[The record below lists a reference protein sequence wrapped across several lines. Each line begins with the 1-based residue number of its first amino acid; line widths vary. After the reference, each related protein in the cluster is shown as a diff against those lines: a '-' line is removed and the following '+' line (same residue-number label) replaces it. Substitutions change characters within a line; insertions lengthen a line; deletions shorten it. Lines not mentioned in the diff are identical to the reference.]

1 MARMNSKKMLDTAI
15 SVLAL
20 LPTEVEVLSEEGGAV
35 ALEIT
40 GHDENTIHA
49 MAPTNRVRIGLPL
62 HLRER
67 NEHGAGHD
75 IHMRVVEMFYE
86 SEQTATLHLEVE
98 RVRRRSGRRTSPRAR
113 LSDHALVGVLHSR
126 KVSNESEFD
135 VHLTDLSADG
145 LAFVTDEPVT
155 AGDLLTVMPT
165 IDRKLARL
173 RVRVLHTAS
182 AHYGRRRVGC
192 EVLSVAG
199 SERARLAV
207 LATIAATT
215 DSHAERLT
223 PRLV

>member
-1 MARMNSKKMLDTAI
+1 MNSKKMLETAVA
-15 SVLAL
+15 VLAL
-20 LPTEVEVLSEEGGAV
+20 LPTDVEMLSEDGGAV
-35 ALEIT
+35 TLEIT
-40 GHDENTIHA
+40 GHDDETIHA
-49 MAPTNRVRIGLPL
+49 RAPLKLVRVGLPL

-67 NEHGAGHD
+67 NDHGAGHD
-75 IHMRVVEMFYE
+75 IHMRVVELFYE
-86 SEQTATLHLEVE
+86 SEQTVTLHLEVE

-113 LSDHALVGVLHSR
+113 MSEHALVGVLYSR
-126 KVSNESEFD
+126 KVGSESEFD
-135 VHLTDLSADG
+135 VHLADG
-145 LAFVTDEPVT
+145 LAFVTDEPIL

-207 LATIAATT
+207 LATMAATT
-215 DSHAERLT
+215 DSHSERLT
-223 PRLV
+223 ARTA

>member
-1 MARMNSKKMLDTAI
+1 MNSEKMLETAV

-20 LPTEVEVLSEEGGAV
+20 LPTEVEVLSEDGGAV
-35 ALEIT
+35 TLQIT
-40 GHDENTIHA
+40 GHDDETIHA
-49 MAPTNRVRIGLPL
+49 QAPVKLVHVGLPL

-67 NEHGAGHD
+67 NDQGAGHD
-75 IHMRVVEMFYE
+75 IHMRVVELFYD

-113 LSDHALVGVLHSR
+113 IVEHALVGVLYSR

-145 LAFVTDEPVT
+145 LAFVTDEPIM

-207 LATIAATT
+207 LATMAATT
-215 DSHAERLT
+215 DSHAERLAAGT
-223 PRLV
+223 A

>member
-1 MARMNSKKMLDTAI
+1 M
-15 SVLAL
+15 
-20 LPTEVEVLSEEGGAV
+20 
-35 ALEIT
+35 
-40 GHDENTIHA
+40 
-49 MAPTNRVRIGLPL
+49 
-62 HLRER
+62 
-67 NEHGAGHD
+67 
-75 IHMRVVEMFYE
+75 
-86 SEQTATLHLEVE
+86 
-98 RVRRRSGRRTSPRAR
+98 
-113 LSDHALVGVLHSR
+113 SDQALVGVLYAR
-126 KVSNESEFD
+126 KVSTESEFD

-145 LAFVTDEPVT
+145 LAFVTEAPIM

-207 LATIAATT
+207 LATMAATT

-223 PRLV
+223 TRTA

>member
-1 MARMNSKKMLDTAI
+1 MARMNSKKMLETSI

-20 LPTEVEVLSEEGGAV
+20 LPTEIEVLSEDGGAV
-35 ALEIT
+35 TLEIT

-49 MAPTNRVRIGLPL
+49 MAPTKSVRVGLPL

-67 NEHGAGHD
+67 NENGGGHD

-86 SEQTATLHLEVE
+86 SEHTATLHLEVE
-98 RVRRRSGRRTSPRAR
+98 RLRRRSGRRTSPRAR
-113 LSDHALVGVLHSR
+113 LSEHALVGVLHSR
-126 KVSNESEFD
+126 KVSSEAEFD

-145 LAFVTDEPVT
+145 LAFVTDAPIM

-192 EVLSVAG
+192 EVLAVAG

-223 PRLV
+223 PRLA